1 MTLKIAHIINDE
13 KFPDAAHS
21 AFEAVFPCQNVFI
34 IFSNQ
39 KSLKFIKR
47 ISPKIYSPFYLYSR
61 FFIQKITHADIVVF
75 HGMDRNKLRILRA
88 LPKNTKTI
96 WLGWGYDY
104 YDLTE
109 LPLHKEKTTEVVSTA
124 KTTAKTTAKAQ
135 LKTLIKK
142 LIKPEPNKKK
152 LINKVNV
159 FSPVLYEDFEL
170 VKKAIPNFTP
180 KYASWNYGTLEDD
193 LIRGFEGKTITGNNI
208 LLGNSASYTNNHL
221 DAFDSLSA
229 LDLNGKKIIT
239 PLSYGDIDYRNLI
252 VSEGHKK
259 FGDTFVP
266 LIDFMPIDE
275 YIAVLQSCSI
285 VVMNHLRQQALGNI
299 VIALYLGAKVFLD
312 KRNPIY
318 QFFIKNDAYIYCLEE
333 LEAQMQENLTGEQI
347 DRNRRVLQNYWSRD
361 VILQKTKN
369 IVDSAINIEND
380 NTAKHSV

>member
-1 MTLKIAHIINDE
+1 MPLKIIHIFRDE

-21 AFEAVFPCQNVFI
+21 VFESAFPNQNEFI
-34 IFSNQ
+34 IFSN
-39 KSLKFIKR
+39 STELKFVKR
-47 ISPKIYSPFYLYSR
+47 IVPTFYNRLYLYSKQLIR
-61 FFIQKITHADIVVF
+61 KACHADVIVF
-75 HGMDRNKLRILRA
+75 HGLDWDALRILKA
-88 LPKNTKTI
+88 LPNNTKTI

-104 YDLTE
+104 YDLTN
-109 LPLHKEKTTEVVSTA
+109 LPLYKEKTTEVVSTA
-124 KTTAKTTAKAQ
+124 KTTVKAQ

-142 LIKPEPNKKK
+142 LIRPEPNKKK

-208 LLGNSASYTNNHL
+208 LLGNSASYNNNHL

-252 VSEGHKK
+252 ISEGHKK

-285 VVMNHLRQQALGNI
+285 VVMNHLRHQALGNI

-318 QFFIKNDAYIYCLEE
+318 QFFIKNDACIYCLEE

-369 IVDSAINIEND
+369 IVDSAINIENG

>member
-1 MTLKIAHIINDE
+1 MPLKIIHIIRDE

-21 AFEAVFPCQNVFI
+21 VFESAFPNQNEFI
-34 IFSNQ
+34 IFSN
-39 KSLKFIKR
+39 STELKFVKR
-47 ISPKIYSPFYLYSR
+47 IVPTFYNPLYLYSKQLIR
-61 FFIQKITHADIVVF
+61 KVCQADVVVF
-75 HGMDRNKLRILRA
+75 HGLDRNALRILKA
-88 LPKNTKTI
+88 LSGNTKTI

-124 KTTAKTTAKAQ
+124 KTTVKAQ

-142 LIKPEPNKKK
+142 LIKPEANKKK
-152 LINKVNV
+152 LINKINV

-170 VKKAIPNFTP
+170 VKEAIPNFTP

-193 LIRGFEGKTITGNNI
+193 LIRGFEGKKITGNNI

-221 DAFDSLSA
+221 DAFDSLSS

-318 QFFIKNDAYIYCLEE
+318 QFFIKNDACIYCLEE

>member
-1 MTLKIAHIINDE
+1 MPLKIIHIIRDE

-21 AFEAVFPCQNVFI
+21 VFEPAFPNQNEFI
-34 IFSNQ
+34 IFSN
-39 KSLKFIKR
+39 STELKFVKR
-47 ISPKIYSPFYLYSR
+47 IVPTFYNPLYLYSKQLIR
-61 FFIQKITHADIVVF
+61 KVCQADVVVF
-75 HGMDRNKLRILRA
+75 HGLDRNALRILKA
-88 LPKNTKTI
+88 LSGNTKTI

-109 LPLHKEKTTEVVSTA
+109 LPLHKEKTTEVASTA
-124 KTTAKTTAKAQ
+124 KTTVKAQ

-193 LIRGFEGKTITGNNI
+193 LIRGFEGKKITGNNI

-221 DAFDSLSA
+221 DAFDSLSV

-239 PLSYGDIDYRNLI
+239 PLSYGDMDYRNLI
-252 VSEGHKK
+252 VSEGHKN

-318 QFFIKNDAYIYCLEE
+318 QFFIKNDACIYCLEE